1 MNAIGIT
8 RNPKAGKIEIKM
20 TPVAVVAIAVL
31 FKEESSLGSFLI
43 DFLIDCPMDNR
54 ADPLRNFKKF
64 MYYFLLQRIGK
75 SGVSGSSKFEKTI
88 ASVPNTPFI
97 AISSRVLF

>member
-8 RNPKAGKIEIKM
+8 RNPKAGTIEIKM
-20 TPVAVVAIAVL
+20 TPVAVVAITVL

-43 DFLIDCPMDNR
+43 DFPIDCPMANK

-75 SGVSGSSKFEKTI
+75 SGVSGA
-88 ASVPNTPFI
+88 ASLKKP
-97 AISSRVLF
+97 